1 MADYKRVLLKLSG
14 EMLGENGKLFDFSI
28 IDHVAK
34 VLKEITESGVQLG
47 VVIGAGN
54 IWRGRSGG
62 EMDRVTADQMGMLG
76 TIINAL
82 AMKDAVIRAGGKAIV
97 FSAIEMNRVAPLYT
111 AEEARKKM
119 SEGYVVLL
127 AGGTNNPYFSTDTGV
142 ALRAV
147 ELNADAILLA
157 KNIDG
162 VYTADPK
169 KDPSATLIRS
179 ISYEEAQEKH
189 LKVIDAAAFA
199 LCSENRV
206 PLMRVFLLDE
216 PEAILKVLK
225 GDDRGTVLFPQ
236 K

>member
-34 VLKEITESGVQLG
+34 VLKEITENGVQLG

-119 SEGYVVLL
+119 GEGYVVLL

-157 KNIDG
+157 KNING